1 MLPRMTS
8 PLGTRDRLGQNM
20 RWLAALQAVILL
32 VRFFVIATLAR
43 MLGAEGV
50 GQFVIGLFWLELV
63 SDLHGLSAED
73 LIPRNVAQAP
83 RSAPR
88 LLTASL
94 AVIALVTPVMA
105 LAVFLVDLGY
115 GGRLDLPWMA
125 ILLTSILR
133 TPSRTL
139 LAFPAGEE
147 NLRPFSLWQGAERA
161 GGAGLAIGIVASGGT
176 VRDIFLW
183 MPVLHLAIGLP
194 VWISVIRGTGI
205 ARATTGDL
213 RDVLRQGWEFT
224 VLKLVSILYSRFDV
238 FLVEA
243 LLGLSAAGVYG
254 GIRQVTMFLK
264 NLPLLVGKGM
274 YPILSRKLQEGPA
287 AVGAVIARFEKMMVM
302 YALPFSV
309 GGTLLATPLMTTYL
323 GDDPAFAPAGA
334 LFAPF
339 VWVTLLSSI
348 RRPITIFLTAA
359 HRQNRATLLLLVGVA
374 VNLILMLVLAPRY
387 GIAGAVTAVLVHETI
402 AFALLARELA
412 RDGIPV
418 PLAPV
423 LRGPL
428 LAALGMGLVVVA
440 LRGAGLGPALA
451 GGAIAY
457 AALLLAVGLEPDER
471 RWVLRTVGIRG

>member
-1 MLPRMTS
+1 MSASLD
-8 PLGTRDRLGQNM
+8 TRDRLGRNL

-50 GQFVIGLFWLELV
+50 GQFVIGLFWLELL
-63 SDLHGLSAED
+63 SDLHGLSVED
-73 LIPRNVAQAP
+73 LIPRNVAQDRAG
-83 RSAPR
+83 APR
-88 LLTASL
+88 LLAASL
-94 AVIALVTPVMA
+94 AVVALVTPVMA
-105 LAVFLVDLGY
+105 LAVLVIDLGY
-115 GGRLDLPWMA
+115 AGRLDLPWIA

-161 GGAGLAIGIVASGGT
+161 GGAGLAIGIVATGGS

-183 MPVLHLAIGLP
+183 MPALHLVIGLP
-194 VWISVIRGTGI
+194 VWISVLRTTGI
-205 ARATTGDL
+205 GRITGSDL
-213 RDVLRQGWEFT
+213 GQVLRQGWEFT

-274 YPILSRKLQEGPA
+274 YPILSRKLEEGPA
-287 AVGAVIARFEKMMVM
+287 AVGAVLARFEKMMVM

-309 GGTLLATPLMTTYL
+309 GGMLLATPLMTAYL
-323 GDDPAFAPAGA
+323 GDDPAFAAAGA

-348 RRPITIFLTAA
+348 RRPVTIFLTAA
-359 HRQNRATLLLLVGVA
+359 HRQNRATVLLLIGVV
-374 VNLILMLVLAPRY
+374 VNLVLMLVLAPRY
-387 GIAGAVTAVLVHETI
+387 GIGGAVTAVLVHESV
-402 AFALLARELA
+402 AFALLARELV

-423 LRGPL
+423 LRGPV
-428 LAALGMGLVVVA
+428 LAAVGMAAVVLLLRGMGLV
-440 LRGAGLGPALA
+440 PALV
-451 GGAIAY
+451 GGGITY
-457 AALLLAVGLEPDER
+457 GALLLAVGLEPDER
-471 RWVLRTVGIRG
+471 RWFLRTAGLRG